1 MVLGRILGP
10 LAFLVS
16 KRHKIYKLRK
26 KYDRIREKANKV
38 KDYEKRNSIFS
49 ILDQIEPNLV
59 ILEEQNLSRLERGR
73 TMNFVGSG
81 IRKSEQILKSHEE
94 RKEIRKIG

>member
-59 ILEEQNLSRLERGR
+59 ILEEQNLSRLER
-73 TMNFVGSG
+73 
-81 IRKSEQILKSHEE
+81 
-94 RKEIRKIG
+94 